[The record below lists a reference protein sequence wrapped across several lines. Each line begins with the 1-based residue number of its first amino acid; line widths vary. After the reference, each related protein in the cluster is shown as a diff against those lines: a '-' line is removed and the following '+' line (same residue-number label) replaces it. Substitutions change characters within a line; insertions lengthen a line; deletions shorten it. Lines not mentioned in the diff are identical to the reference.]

1 VTGQIETQIDRGYLA
16 PETRTAA
23 TRYLTRTDNADL
35 LPILG
40 LVGGPGPAERTQAK
54 ALAAAV
60 RPGFCPTCQNKLPGH
75 GVCRRSKACREAA
88 RERGEPASPYLCP
101 VHSVHLRWGK
111 CSECA
116 AGGAR

>member
-40 LVGGPGPAERTQAK
+40 LVGGPGPAERTQAWVLPDLPEQ
-54 ALAAAV
+54 APRPRRVPSLEGLPRG
-60 RPGFCPTCQNKLPGH
+60 RPG
-75 GVCRRSKACREAA
+75 A
-88 RERGEPASPYLCP
+88 R
-101 VHSVHLRWGK
+101 
-111 CSECA
+111 
-116 AGGAR
+116 